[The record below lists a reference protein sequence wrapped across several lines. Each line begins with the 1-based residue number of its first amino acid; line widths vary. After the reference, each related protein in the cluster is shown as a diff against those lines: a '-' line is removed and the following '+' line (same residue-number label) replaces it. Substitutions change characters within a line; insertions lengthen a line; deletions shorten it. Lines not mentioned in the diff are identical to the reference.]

1 MESHTLGQEEG
12 AAGTR
17 LLERV
22 TFGMPELPRN
32 RLFHGDALDAAAL
45 LPDAGVDLV
54 YADPPFFTGRR
65 QQGAANGTAFA
76 DIWAG
81 GLTGYLDWL
90 RPRLVA
96 FHRLLAP
103 TGTLYLHLDWH
114 AVHYAKVELDRIF
127 GADHFLNE
135 VIWHYGLGAA
145 RARSHFLRK
154 HDTLLVYRRGPAP
167 TFNVLRGA
175 VTPAMAAKYRHTD
188 ERGRYMN
195 SRGRRYYLKGGKP
208 LDSVW
213 AIPTIAATAAERL
226 GYPTQK
232 PEALLERI
240 VRAATNPGDV
250 VLDLFCGSGTTAAVA
265 QRLGR
270 RWIAGDSSADAVE
283 LTAARLRRIGARLPP
298 EVAPD
303 FTVEQVTSSAQRA
316 TSNEGELPSS
326 PRPDR

>member
-1 MESHTLGQEEG
+1 MFMKSQSDSGGE
-12 AAGTR
+12 AVVRTR

-22 TFGMPELPRN
+22 TFGTPSLPPN
-32 RLFHGDALDAAAL
+32 RLVHGDALDVAAL
-45 LPDAGVDLV
+45 LPEACAELI
-54 YADPPFFTGRR
+54 YADPPFFAGKRQRR
-65 QQGAANGTAFA
+65 AANGTAFA
-76 DIWAG
+76 DAWAG

-90 RPRLVA
+90 RPRLAA

-114 AVHYAKVELDRIF
+114 AVHYAKVEMDRIF

-145 RARSHFLRK
+145 RSRSHFLRK
-154 HDTLLVYRRGPAP
+154 HDTLLVYRRGPST
-167 TFNVLRGA
+167 TFNLLRGA

-188 ERGRYMN
+188 ERGRYLN

-240 VRAATNPGDV
+240 VRASSNPGDIV
-250 VLDLFCGSGTTAAVA
+250 VDLFCGSGTTAAVA

-270 RWIAGDSSADAVE
+270 RWIAADSSAAAVE
-283 LTAARLRRIGARLPP
+283 LTAARLRRAAGCLSEP
-298 EVAPD
+298 VPD
-303 FTVEQVTSSAQRA
+303 FTIERAVSS
-316 TSNEGELPSS
+316 EV
-326 PRPDR
+326 